1 MKRKNF
7 IRKLLGASLCIL
19 LLAPA
24 ALNAQEKMPI
34 TTSSEEARELFIE
47 GRDQTEMLNIAKS
60 TELLQRAVE
69 LDPEFAIAYLFLSFS
84 EGGASFAREPLDK
97 AIKFSSKVSEG
108 ERQMI
113 HLIKAMRAGN
123 ERAAEI
129 HRQALLKLHPQDKR
143 VQLWS
148 GYSFY
153 FQEEYRKALTHF
165 KKAKRL
171 NESFHLAYNI
181 LGYTYMN
188 LEKPEKAE
196 EYFKAYLRMLP
207 DAANPHDSYAEFLRK
222 QGRFDEAIE
231 HYKKAIAY
239 SPGFLA
245 SHKGLADSYLFKG
258 EYGLARE
265 QYQNYYKRLSSNY
278 SKFNALFLEAS
289 VDLHENNLEAA
300 MKTMDKYTD
309 LAEEWDLSFYKI
321 FGEIYK
327 GYILCE
333 RGKTEDG
340 WKHYSKAIYM
350 MKEVG
355 LGENTNENTEN
366 L

>member
-1 MKRKNF
+1 
-7 IRKLLGASLCIL
+7 
-19 LLAPA
+19 
-24 ALNAQEKMPI
+24 
-34 TTSSEEARELFIE
+34 
-47 GRDQTEMLNIAKS
+47 
-60 TELLQRAVE
+60 
-69 LDPEFAIAYLFLSFS
+69 
-84 EGGASFAREPLDK
+84 
-97 AIKFSSKVSEG
+97 
-108 ERQMI
+108 
-113 HLIKAMRAGN
+113 
-123 ERAAEI
+123 
-129 HRQALLKLHPQDKR
+129 
-143 VQLWS
+143 
-148 GYSFY
+148 
-153 FQEEYRKALTHF
+153 
-165 KKAKRL
+165 
-171 NESFHLAYNI
+171 
-181 LGYTYMN
+181 
-188 LEKPEKAE
+188 
-196 EYFKAYLRMLP
+196 
-207 DAANPHDSYAEFLRK
+207 SYAEFLRK

-231 HYKKAIAY
+231 HYKKAIDY

-265 QYQNYYKRLSSNY
+265 QYRNYYKRLSGNY

-309 LAEEWDLSFYKI
+309 LAEELDLPFYKVS
-321 FGEIYK
+321 GEIYK

-366 L
+366 LSHLVEFSGLTSNGDLAKAENARQKCEKRLTKSGKPDDWQRYYRMWGILEMKKGNYRQARKYLAKAYEHPMKWYYMGLVWEKSGNQRKARKWYEKVANHYDNSIDLGIFRNKALAGLKE